1 MWRIWAKRRKSH
13 LECQAFD
20 TTAAD
25 IDDRLRQIETNIL
38 RITFLSKR
46 VEGVMSKVWLHHYFE
61 HSISDI
67 LANDVADYC
76 SIEHEGSASESTNR
90 RTDVQA

>member
-1 MWRIWAKRRKSH
+1 MWKKLAKGTASH

-20 TTAAD
+20 TTSAD

-46 VEGVMSKVWLHHYFE
+46 VEGVMSKVWLHHFLE

-67 LANDVADYC
+67 LANDAADYC
-76 SIEHEGSASESTNR
+76 SIEHEGIVSEPTNR